1 MSNNVLAAYLYGI
14 LVSMNDSGYIKY
26 LKHEKEKAIILV
38 IIGAV
43 AILVNLPI
51 VVAMFYV
58 FW

>member
-1 MSNNVLAAYLYGI
+1 MNN
-14 LVSMNDSGYIKY
+14 SDYIKY
-26 LKHEKEKAIILV
+26 LKHEREKAIILV
-38 IIGAV
+38 IIGVV